1 MNSLNFRV
9 PVATGKGA
17 PQSSPQW
24 EQAAASPAVLMAAFA
39 REAPQRRTGSR
50 AVAMIAAVGVQ
61 VGLLAALMHGTF
73 DSPPPAAPPPL
84 QVNILPETTEPPPP
98 PPPPLKPTLVAPV
111 LVMNMPQ
118 APQIYEPP
126 PVVAMPP
133 SPNAIATSPT
143 PVSLGD
149 PQAAVRDFQIKLL
162 KHLHRHKRYPASARA
177 KREQGVVY
185 VRFAMDRSGNVLSAA
200 LEKRGRW
207 ADLDAEGVA
216 LLTRAQPLPIPPREV
231 TGDPIEM
238 IVPVEFSLK

>member
-1 MNSLNFRV
+1 MNSLTFRA
-9 PVATGKGA
+9 PGTTDKGA
-17 PQSSPQW
+17 PLSSPQW
-24 EQAAASPAVLMAAFA
+24 QRPDAPPALLMAAFA
-39 REAPQRRTGSR
+39 HQVPQRRTLSR
-50 AVAMIAAVGVQ
+50 AVAMTAAVGVQ
-61 VGLLAALMHGTF
+61 VALLAALMYGTF

-98 PPPPLKPTLVAPV
+98 PPPLKPTLATPV
-111 LVMNMPQ
+111 VVMSMPV

-149 PQAAVRDFQIKLL
+149 PQAAVQDFQIKLL
-162 KHLHRHKRYPASARA
+162 KHLHRHKRYPAGARA

-185 VRFAMDRSGNVLSAA
+185 VRFAMNRQGNVLSAV

-207 ADLDAEGVA
+207 ADLDAEGLA
-216 LLTRAQPLPIPPREV
+216 LLMRAQPLPRPPAEV

>member
-1 MNSLNFRV
+1 
-9 PVATGKGA
+9 
-17 PQSSPQW
+17 
-24 EQAAASPAVLMAAFA
+24 
-39 REAPQRRTGSR
+39 
-50 AVAMIAAVGVQ
+50 MIAAVGVQ
-61 VGLLAALMHGTF
+61 VALLAALMYGTF

-84 QVNILPETTEPPPP
+84 LVNILPATTEPPPP
-98 PPPPLKPTLVAPV
+98 PPPPLKPTLAAAPLV
-111 LVMNMPQ
+111 VMNMPV

-133 SPNAIATSPT
+133 APNAIAASPT

-149 PQAAVRDFQIKLL
+149 PQAAVREFQIKLL
-162 KHLHRHKRYPASARA
+162 KHLHRHKRYPAAARA

-185 VRFAMDRSGNVLSAA
+185 VRFAMDRSGNVLSAV

-207 ADLDAEGVA
+207 ADLDAEGLA
-216 LLTRAQPLPIPPREV
+216 LLTRAQPLPVPPADV